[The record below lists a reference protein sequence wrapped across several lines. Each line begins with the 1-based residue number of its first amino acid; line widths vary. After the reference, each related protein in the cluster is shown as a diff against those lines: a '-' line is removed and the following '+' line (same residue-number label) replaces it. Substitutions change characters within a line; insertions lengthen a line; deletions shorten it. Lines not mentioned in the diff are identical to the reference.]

1 MFILNLADVGDRAQ
15 ADKVLERGLIHGTT
29 RVFTVYSE
37 IGVEELPQL
46 VPLRKSLK
54 DYDVVLKE
62 LGDKNFHRVNIS
74 YGSSSETVLLDT
86 RLDDVWELTYVSSQP
101 IQQSLASRFFSKL
114 YPFLARIHL
123 RSSYLTHLVD
133 LLDQRYSQRPI
144 LTRVVAKQFFD
155 IKKGETII
163 PKKTLVLYQ
172 EDCEPTLK
180 FLQKNF
186 TIWPSLLQMRVTEHD
201 SLSYLAAFGRHG
213 VSKFVAGNF
222 KQFREDVF
230 DFITKEA
237 QRQRA
242 EFEGRVPTLNDPELQ
257 LKPIVMEAT
266 GPVAALL
273 PALRDGL
280 LEQYHCAVIHDSNP
294 YLDIKVV
301 DSRSGSVFQV
311 IGSGTTLAVIPVTYK
326 TPVSLIKLT
335 RTVSDI
341 VGVEPAL

>member
-1 MFILNLADVGDRAQ
+1 MLLLNLEDIQSREQ

-37 IGVEELPQL
+37 IDVQELPQL
-46 VPLRKSLK
+46 VSLRRGLK
-54 DYDVVLKE
+54 DYNVTLKA
-62 LGDKNFHRVNIS
+62 LGDSRFHKVTIS
-74 YGSSSETVLLDT
+74 YGSNSENVLLDS
-86 RLDDVWELTYVSSQP
+86 RLDDVWELTYVSSQQ
-101 IQQSLASRFFSKL
+101 IQQSLAIRFFGRL
-114 YPFLARIHL
+114 YPFLARIQL
-123 RSSYLTHLVD
+123 RSSYLTRLVD
-133 LLDQRYSQRPI
+133 LLQQRYGDRPI

-186 TIWPSLLQMRVTEHD
+186 TIWPSLLQLRILENDEM
-201 SLSYLAAFGRHG
+201 SYLATYGRNG
-213 VSKFVAGNF
+213 VSKFVEGNYR
-222 KQFREDVF
+222 QFREDVF

-242 EFEGRVPTLNDPELQ
+242 DFSGRVPTLSDPELQ
-257 LKPIVMEAT
+257 LKPIVMES
-266 GPVAALL
+266 VAPLGALL

-280 LEQYHCAVIHDSNP
+280 LRQYHCAVVHDSNP
-294 YLDIKVV
+294 YLDIRVI

-311 IGSGTTLAVIPVTYK
+311 VASGTTLTVIPITYK
-326 TPVSLIKLT
+326 TPVSFMRLT
-335 RTVSDI
+335 RMVSDL
-341 VGVEPAL
+341 VGVEPQL